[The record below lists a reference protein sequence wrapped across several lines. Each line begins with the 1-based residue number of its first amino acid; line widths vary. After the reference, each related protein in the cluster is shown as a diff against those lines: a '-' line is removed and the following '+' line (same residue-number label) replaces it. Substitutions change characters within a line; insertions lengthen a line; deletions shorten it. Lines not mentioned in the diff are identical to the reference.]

1 MTHRARIAVGRSAC
15 TDYIPVAVPANFS
28 VDEVLKR
35 RAQGYTRIHA
45 RERDRLDVVQDR
57 LRIGG
62 ADRSRIAEALEAALR
77 VGRGRVDVHVLADGS
92 AAAVPASS
100 TRAAP
105 TQADDAPASTAV
117 WRFSTDLHCPDC
129 DIHYREPTASLYS
142 FNSPLGACET
152 CRGFGRVIGVDYG
165 LVIPDAGKS
174 LREGAIR
181 PWQTEA
187 YRECQDDLV

>member
-1 MTHRARIAVGRSAC
+1 
-15 TDYIPVAVPANFS
+15 
-28 VDEVLKR
+28 VLP
-35 RAQGYTRIHA
+35 
-45 RERDRLDVVQDR
+45 E
-57 LRIGG
+57 
-62 ADRSRIAEALEAALR
+62 
-77 VGRGRVDVHVLADGS
+77 GS
-92 AAAVPASS
+92 TATAPASS
-100 TRAAP
+100 TRVAHAR
-105 TQADDAPASTAV
+105 AGDAPPPAV

-129 DIHYREPTASLYS
+129 DIHYREPTASLFS

-187 YRECQDDLV
+187 YRECQDDLVKYARKRGVPVDVPWRDLTSRAAKLGHRG